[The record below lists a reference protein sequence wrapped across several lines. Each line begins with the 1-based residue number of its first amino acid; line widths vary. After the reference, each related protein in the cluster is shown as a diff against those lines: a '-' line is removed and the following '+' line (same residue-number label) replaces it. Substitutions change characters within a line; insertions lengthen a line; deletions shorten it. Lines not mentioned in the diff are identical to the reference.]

1 MRILVTGLLSSFI
14 FFSSSAY
21 AIEPVLDQHAMFYY
35 QVPLGASNSHE
46 ARHNFG
52 FRFDRTMMQPGEI
65 IQYQSLMR
73 DPAVVDIRMGY
84 DGIRELQLNGID
96 YVERYYVLNGANAEG
111 TENGNGE
118 GGTTEEKKPG
128 LDELM
133 HSIPTGVLIGGA
145 IGIAILSGATAE

>member
-1 MRILVTGLLSSFI
+1 MRILLTGLMSSFI
-14 FFSSSAY
+14 FCSSSAY
-21 AIEPVLDQHAMFYY
+21 AIEPVLDQHAMLYY
-35 QVPLGASNSHE
+35 QVPLGASNGHE

-65 IQYQSLMR
+65 IQFQSLMR
-73 DPAVVDIRMGY
+73 NPAVVDIRMGY

-96 YVERYYVLNGANAEG
+96 YVERYYVQNGASAEG
-111 TENGNGE
+111 TGNGDGE

-133 HSIPTGVLIGGA
+133 HSIPAGVLIGGA
-145 IGIAILSGATAE
+145 IGIVIVTGVTE